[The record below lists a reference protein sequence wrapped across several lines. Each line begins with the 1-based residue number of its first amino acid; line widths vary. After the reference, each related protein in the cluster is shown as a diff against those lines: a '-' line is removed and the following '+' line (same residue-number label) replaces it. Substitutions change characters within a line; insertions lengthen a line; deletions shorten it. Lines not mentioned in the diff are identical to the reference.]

1 MTSLLDSEA
10 QFDHRLE
17 ECAVPE
23 NIKAALR
30 VNGIT
35 SLASLSYAVGQPGQP
50 INPDEFAAWVR
61 SLEPAATIGGVA
73 NLRRLTFE
81 SQTQLLAILRESVT
95 SPDGATRKVPQAERE
110 SRMTLLKNRLPGL
123 LVEGA
128 NEPGH
133 ALLDAVMSM
142 VDKNQLR
149 YLGPDGC
156 ISRIHELTS
165 QKTTDRMLEIEANR
179 VVVKDREDPMEVPA
193 HTSLQVLEAL
203 RRRGVALEYAD
214 CMSFNQHEKYIQA
227 LFGHMHRE
235 PPPGFQRTT
244 VAQLVTAAKGGMEE
258 SD

>member
-1 MTSLLDSEA
+1 M
-10 QFDHRLE
+10 
-17 ECAVPE
+17 
-23 NIKAALR
+23 
-30 VNGIT
+30 NGIT
-35 SLASLSYAVGQPGQP
+35 SLASLSKAAGQPGQP

-73 NLRRLTFE
+73 NLRRLTCE

-133 ALLDAVMSM
+133 ALLGAVMSM

-149 YLGPDGC
+149 YLGPDRC

-179 VVVKDREDPMEVPA
+179 VVVKDKDDPMEVPA
-193 HTSLQVLEAL
+193 RTSLQVLEAL
-203 RRRGVALEYAD
+203 RRRGVVLEYVD
-214 CMSFNQHEKYIQA
+214 CVSFNQHEKYIQA
-227 LFGHMHRE
+227 LFGHVHRE

-244 VAQLVTAAKGGMEE
+244 VTQLVTADKEAWKRVIEQNIKPKRDFG
-258 SD
+258 